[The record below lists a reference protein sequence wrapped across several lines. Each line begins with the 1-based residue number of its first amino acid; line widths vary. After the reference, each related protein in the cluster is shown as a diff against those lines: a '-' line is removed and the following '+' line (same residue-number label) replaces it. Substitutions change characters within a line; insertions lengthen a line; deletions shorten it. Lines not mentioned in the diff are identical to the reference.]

1 MGTVALWFMWMI
13 SYFAATVITGW
24 KLFLWS
30 LQRRSRSATLSLQ
43 ERTVRYPFWRGGSR
57 ECQVVWHFC
66 QAPVRRSVPG
76 KVQTCPHHRTICK
89 SLVTGKFCRQI
100 FGMDSTI
107 TWNRLVSHLSKLI
120 FKQLDLLFTVKE
132 LSTSMAKPALT
143 AVQRLRKLVGYLKS
157 TPEYCV
163 LVDVPIGG
171 QGRWRSSDLQTN
183 TGFLRVWWQRL
194 ECQTDSP

>member
-1 MGTVALWFMWMI
+1 
-13 SYFAATVITGW
+13 
-24 KLFLWS
+24 
-30 LQRRSRSATLSLQ
+30 
-43 ERTVRYPFWRGGSR
+43 
-57 ECQVVWHFC
+57 
-66 QAPVRRSVPG
+66 
-76 KVQTCPHHRTICK
+76 
-89 SLVTGKFCRQI
+89 
-100 FGMDSTI
+100 MDSTI

-171 QGRWRSSDLQTN
+171 QGRWRSSDKHWILESLVTATGVPNRFTVGLQA
-183 TGFLRVWWQRL
+183 VVYI
-194 ECQTDSP
+194 C